1 MADTSNG
8 TPTGQAAVNSN
19 TVLGAT
25 LGTLAGLGEDP
36 VFTPAVTTLLVVAT
50 KLTQEQ
56 AAPIA
61 KTIVII
67 GGYLWTLYGRKN
79 ATLPITGII
88 KS

>member
-1 MADTSNG
+1 MADTPDS
-8 TPTGQAAVNSN
+8 TPAGQAAVNSN

-56 AAPIA
+56 AARPGTA
-61 KTIVII
+61 SRCARR
-67 GGYLWTLYGRKN
+67 GHRQ
-79 ATLPITGII
+79 
-88 KS
+88 